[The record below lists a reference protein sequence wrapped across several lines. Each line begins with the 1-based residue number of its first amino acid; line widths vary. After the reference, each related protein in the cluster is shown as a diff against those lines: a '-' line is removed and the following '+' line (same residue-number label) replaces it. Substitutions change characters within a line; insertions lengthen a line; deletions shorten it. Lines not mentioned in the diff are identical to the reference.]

1 MKKEKPAVQ
10 RKGKEKAPSG
20 PVFVFPGPEGW
31 ESWSVEGGAAQCV
44 GPAETPQ
51 KLRPP
56 AGATV
61 ALPSRLFFSVPLWI
75 PVEEGIPARDLA
87 KIALESKNL
96 LGANPESAIWAMESI
111 RTERI
116 ARPGQDEPG
125 TRQLEACVVLSSA
138 IEEECILEQ
147 AGRYEVAGRVLP
159 PPGGG
164 TGVVL
169 RKELGRWVLDFY
181 VGNKWFHTQPLLA
194 RVLDAGAAAELRTL
208 LAQLEGEGILQRLD
222 LLVFRG
228 DEAEAGSFL
237 SLLPCVSHM
246 EPRMSPRLSASPW
259 DLQPPILTERRMA
272 SADQAK
278 KKKYLRAGILIYLG
292 VVVSAL
298 AYFLLPYLQLKAL
311 EGKLR
316 AIQGDAEKIR
326 EASMAWREAGALVN
340 PKMNAFELLWQVSRP
355 LIEKDPG
362 EIEGVRLTAFEYNAK
377 HVFLTGEGKDLEQ
390 TEKYFAWVKKEPM
403 LSAYQWNHPQP
414 RLLPNGNAQFQ
425 LEGVPLGAASGEGQ
439 EGGQDANANAP

>member
-1 MKKEKPAVQ
+1 MKKEKPVSK
-10 RKGKEKAPSG
+10 RKGKEKVPSG
-20 PVFVFPGPEGW
+20 PVFVFPGPEEW
-31 ESWSVEGGAAQCV
+31 EAWSVEGGAVQCV
-44 GPAETPQ
+44 GTAETPQ
-51 KLRPP
+51 KLRTSP
-56 AGATV
+56 GATV

-75 PVEEGIPARDLA
+75 PVEEGIPPRDLA

-96 LGANPESAIWAMESI
+96 LGANPEAAIWAMEPI
-111 RTERI
+111 RTERVT
-116 ARPGQDEPG
+116 RPGQEEPG
-125 TRQLEACVVLSSA
+125 TRQLEACVVLSSS

-159 PPGGG
+159 PPEGGS
-164 TGVVL
+164 GVVL

-181 VGNKWFHTQPLLA
+181 FGNKWLHTQPLLA
-194 RVLDAGAAAELRTL
+194 RVLDAGAAAELKTL

-222 LLVFRG
+222 LFVFRG
-228 DEAEAGSFL
+228 DEAEAGSLL
-237 SLLPCVSHM
+237 SPLPCVSHR
-246 EPRMSPRLSASPW
+246 EPRMPPSLSAHPW

-278 KKKYLRAGILIYLG
+278 KKKYLRAGILTYLG

-298 AYFLLPYLQLKAL
+298 AYFFIPHIQLKVL

-316 AIQGDAEKIR
+316 AIQGDAGKIR

-355 LIEKDPG
+355 LIEKEPG
-362 EIEGVRLTAFEYNAK
+362 EIEGVRLTAFEYNSK

-390 TEKYFAWVKKEPM
+390 TEKYFAWMKKEPM
-403 LSAYQWNHPQP
+403 LTAYQWNHPQP

-425 LEGVPLGAASGEGQ
+425 LEGVPLGGGSGEGQ

>member
-10 RKGKEKAPSG
+10 RKGKEKPPSG

-31 ESWSVEGGAAQCV
+31 ELWSVEGGAVQCV

-51 KLRPP
+51 RLRSP

-75 PVEEGIPARDLA
+75 PVEEGISGRDLA
-87 KIALESKNL
+87 KIALETKNL

-125 TRQLEACVVLSSA
+125 TRQLEACVVLNGS

-159 PPGGG
+159 PPGSG
-164 TGVVL
+164 TGAVL

-181 VGNKWFHTQPLLA
+181 VGGKWLHSQPLLA
-194 RVLDAGAAAELRTL
+194 RILDAGAAAEFKTL

-228 DEAEAGSFL
+228 DEAEARSFL
-237 SLLPCVSHM
+237 RLLPCVSQM
-246 EPRMSPRLSASPW
+246 ESRMPPRLSSNPW

-272 SADQAK
+272 SADRARRK
-278 KKKYLRAGILIYLG
+278 RYLRAGIITYGLIFFFA
-292 VVVSAL
+292 S
-298 AYFLLPYLQLKAL
+298 AYFLFPYIQLKIL
-311 EGKLR
+311 EGKLH
-316 AIQGDAEKIR
+316 AIRGEAEKIR

-425 LEGVPLGAASGEGQ
+425 LEGVPPGAVSGEAQ

>member
-1 MKKEKPAVQ
+1 MKKEKPVSK
-10 RKGKEKAPSG
+10 RKGKEKVPSG
-20 PVFVFPGPEGW
+20 PVFVFPGPEEW
-31 ESWSVEGGAAQCV
+31 EAWSVEGGAVQCV
-44 GPAETPQ
+44 GTAETPQ
-51 KLRPP
+51 KLRTSP
-56 AGATV
+56 GATV

-75 PVEEGIPARDLA
+75 PVEEGIPPRDLA

-96 LGANPESAIWAMESI
+96 LGANPEAAIWAMEPI
-111 RTERI
+111 RTERVT
-116 ARPGQDEPG
+116 RPGQEEPG
-125 TRQLEACVVLSSA
+125 TRQLEACVVLSSS

-159 PPGGG
+159 PPEGGS
-164 TGVVL
+164 GVVL

-181 VGNKWFHTQPLLA
+181 FGNKWLHTQPLLA
-194 RVLDAGAAAELRTL
+194 RVLDAGAAAELKTL

-222 LLVFRG
+222 LFVFRG
-228 DEAEAGSFL
+228 DEAEAGSLL
-237 SLLPCVSHM
+237 SPLPCVSHR
-246 EPRMSPRLSASPW
+246 EPRMPPSLSAHPW

-278 KKKYLRAGILIYLG
+278 KKKYLRAGILTYLG

-298 AYFLLPYLQLKAL
+298 AYFFIPHIQLKVL

-316 AIQGDAEKIR
+316 AIQGDAGKIR

-340 PKMNAFELLWQVSRP
+340 PKMNAFELLWQASRP
-355 LIEKDPG
+355 LIEKEPG
-362 EIEGVRLTAFEYNAK
+362 EIEGVRLTAFEYNSK

-403 LSAYQWNHPQP
+403 LTAYQWNHPQP

-425 LEGVPLGAASGEGQ
+425 LEGVPLGGGSGEGQ

>member
-1 MKKEKPAVQ
+1 MKKEKPVSK
-10 RKGKEKAPSG
+10 RKGKEKVPSG
-20 PVFVFPGPEGW
+20 PVFVFPGPEEW
-31 ESWSVEGGAAQCV
+31 EAWSVEGGAVQCV
-44 GPAETPQ
+44 GTAETPQ
-51 KLRPP
+51 KLRTSP
-56 AGATV
+56 GATV

-75 PVEEGIPARDLA
+75 PVEEGIPPRDLA

-96 LGANPESAIWAMESI
+96 LGANPEAAIWAMEPI
-111 RTERI
+111 RTERVT
-116 ARPGQDEPG
+116 RPGQEEPG
-125 TRQLEACVVLSSA
+125 TRQLEACVVLSSS

-159 PPGGG
+159 PPEGGS
-164 TGVVL
+164 GVVL

-181 VGNKWFHTQPLLA
+181 FGNKWLHTQPLLA
-194 RVLDAGAAAELRTL
+194 RVLDVGAAAELKTL

-222 LLVFRG
+222 LFVFRG
-228 DEAEAGSFL
+228 DEAEAGSLL
-237 SLLPCVSHM
+237 SPLPCVSHR
-246 EPRMSPRLSASPW
+246 EPRMPPSLSAHPW

-278 KKKYLRAGILIYLG
+278 KKKYLRAGILTYLG

-298 AYFLLPYLQLKAL
+298 AYFFIPHIQLKVL

-316 AIQGDAEKIR
+316 AIQGDAGKIR

-355 LIEKDPG
+355 LIEKEPG
-362 EIEGVRLTAFEYNAK
+362 EIEGVRLTAFEYNSK

-403 LSAYQWNHPQP
+403 LTAYQWNHPQP

-425 LEGVPLGAASGEGQ
+425 LEGVPLGGGSGEGQ

>member
-1 MKKEKPAVQ
+1 MKKEKPVSK
-10 RKGKEKAPSG
+10 RKGKEKVPSG
-20 PVFVFPGPEGW
+20 PVFVFPGPEEW
-31 ESWSVEGGAAQCV
+31 EAWSVEGGALQCV
-44 GPAETPQ
+44 GTAETPQ
-51 KLRPP
+51 KLRTSP
-56 AGATV
+56 GATV

-75 PVEEGIPARDLA
+75 PVEEGIPPRDLA

-96 LGANPESAIWAMESI
+96 LGANPEAAIWAIEPI
-111 RTERI
+111 RTERVT
-116 ARPGQDEPG
+116 RPGQEEPA
-125 TRQLEACVVLSSA
+125 TRQLEACVVLSSS
-138 IEEECILEQ
+138 IEEECILEE

-164 TGVVL
+164 SGVVL

-181 VGNKWFHTQPLLA
+181 FGNKWFHTQPLLA
-194 RVLDAGAAAELRTL
+194 RVLGAGAAAELKTL

-222 LLVFRG
+222 LFVFRG

-237 SLLPCVSHM
+237 SPLPCVSHR
-246 EPRMSPRLSASPW
+246 EPRMPPSLSAHPW

-278 KKKYLRAGILIYLG
+278 KKKYLRAGILTYLG

-298 AYFLLPYLQLKAL
+298 AYFFIPHIQLKVL
-311 EGKLR
+311 EGKLH
-316 AIQGDAEKIR
+316 AIQGDAGKIR

-355 LIEKDPG
+355 LIEKEPG
-362 EIEGVRLTAFEYNAK
+362 EIEGVRLTAFEYNSK

-403 LSAYQWNHPQP
+403 LTAYQWNHPQP

-425 LEGVPLGAASGEGQ
+425 LEGVPLGGGSSEGQ

>member
-1 MKKEKPAVQ
+1 MKKEKPVSK

-31 ESWSVEGGAAQCV
+31 EAWSVEGGAVQCV

-51 KLRPP
+51 KLRSS

-75 PVEEGIPARDLA
+75 PVEEGIPPRDLA

-96 LGANPESAIWAMESI
+96 LGPNPEAAIWAMEPI
-111 RTERI
+111 RTERV
-116 ARPGQDEPG
+116 ARPGQEEPG
-125 TRQLEACVVLSSA
+125 TRELEACVVLSSS

-147 AGRYEVAGRVLP
+147 AGSYEVAGRVLP
-159 PPGGG
+159 APEGG

-181 VGNKWFHTQPLLA
+181 FGNKWLHSQPLLA
-194 RVLDAGAAAELRTL
+194 RVLDAGAAAEVRTL
-208 LAQLEGEGILQRLD
+208 LAQFEGEGILQRLD
-222 LLVFRG
+222 LFVFRG
-228 DEAEAGSFL
+228 DEAESGAFL
-237 SLLPCVSHM
+237 SLLPCVARM
-246 EPRMSPRLSASPW
+246 EPRLPPRLSTSPW

-278 KKKYLRAGILIYLG
+278 KKKYLRAGILIYLL

-298 AYFLLPYLQLKAL
+298 AYLLIPYIQLKL
-311 EGKLR
+311 LQGRLG

-326 EASMAWREAGALVN
+326 EASIAWREAGALVN

-425 LEGVPLGAASGEGQ
+425 LEGVPLGAGAGEGQ